1 MLHNYINIFQQ
12 RADEKTRLQFRKKT
26 IVKSIT
32 KIRFVNTNRLFG
44 DENKT

>member
-12 RADEKTRLQFRKKT
+12 RADEKTRFRKKT